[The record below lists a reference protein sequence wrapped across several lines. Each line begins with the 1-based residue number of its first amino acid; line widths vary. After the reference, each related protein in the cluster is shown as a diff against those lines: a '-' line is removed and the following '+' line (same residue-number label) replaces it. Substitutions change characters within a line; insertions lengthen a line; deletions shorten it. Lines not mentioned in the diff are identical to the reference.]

1 MATLNTKKAM
11 KRALRQVHQLKKK
24 VRTAN
29 YDKSEGKR
37 KIALLHAV
45 IDLESLPNLLE
56 YISDRMKGNYY
67 D

>member
-11 KRALRQVHQLKKK
+11 KRALRQVYQLKKK

-29 YDKSEGKR
+29 YDKSEDKR